1 MTFCPPAVFRSL
13 AGPIFAASLLAAP
26 MAQAADVTDRSAGPA
41 APESGVLSV
50 PGDDIFGFTSA
61 TDVGS
66 VGDTGMALENDG
78 RFGKR
83 DGRYRVLTQKLEF
96 SRTFAPNWAGAVS
109 IFGDA
114 RSIRNVGIFPVDRSG
129 YQFDGLSFELR
140 HRLIE
145 RSATQPFALTL
156 AVEPRWGR
164 VDGGSG
170 LRAESLGVEGKVQ
183 IDAAINERLF
193 WAMNLNL
200 ATGRQQDPLDRSQW
214 AASSG
219 SAISTALTYALVED
233 KVYMGAEARWLQG
246 WDRAFFGS
254 LTGHAIY
261 VGPTLLVKPAENI
274 ALNVTFQPQVAGK
287 ATGVP
292 GRLDLDNF
300 ERSTFRAKLAVA
312 F

>member
-1 MTFCPPAVFRSL
+1 MSIDRLRAFVRPAAL
-13 AGPIFAASLLAAP
+13 LAASLLLASAAH
-26 MAQAADVTDRSAGPA
+26 AADLKGRAAEPA
-41 APESGVLSV
+41 APDAGLLSV

-96 SRTFAPNWAGAVS
+96 SRTFAQNWSGAVS
-109 IFGDA
+109 VFGDA
-114 RSIRNVGIFPVDRSG
+114 RSIRNVGLFPVDRSG
-129 YQFDGLSFELR
+129 YQFDGLSFEIR

-145 RSATQPFALTL
+145 RSAVQPFALTL

-170 LRAESLGVEGKVQ
+170 LRAESLGVEGKLQ

-219 SAISTALTYALVED
+219 TAVSTALAYALVDD
-233 KVYMGAEARWLQG
+233 KVYMGAELRWLQG

-254 LTGHAIY
+254 LTGHAVY
-261 VGPTLLVKPAENI
+261 LGPTLLVKPADNL
-274 ALNVTFQPQVAGK
+274 ALNVTFQPQIAGK